1 MVPATKEV
9 TTECGKETIEATTKH
24 CGGPS
29 ALGWGSTEEGHFT
42 WTQEIQ
48 LKELARE
55 GEGENKRNLLW
66 IKNTGA
72 KTHLSQSLRTSV

>member
-1 MVPATKEV
+1 MHIDGIHSRLQIFTVPGILFSIPGSWKYNERQDMVPATKEV

-42 WTQEIQ
+42 
-48 LKELARE
+48 
-55 GEGENKRNLLW
+55 
-66 IKNTGA
+66 
-72 KTHLSQSLRTSV
+72 